1 MGGTEIQDSKLS
13 VCQWDIYLL
22 KRQLDIWAVGLAQW
36 TPKGQM
42 VKGSG

>member
-1 MGGTEIQDSKLS
+1 MSMGYIPPKKTK
-13 VCQWDIYLL
+13 
-22 KRQLDIWAVGLAQW
+22 LDIWAVGLAQW